1 MDVIVPGA
9 DAVLPVPDQ
18 VGAALKAARRARRL
32 TLADVAERV
41 GVTKGYLSK
50 VERGLAAP
58 SMAVLVRTCEVL
70 DVPVGSLF
78 DGGAAGSVVRADA
91 YPPVR
96 FGGDGL
102 AEFLLTPSG
111 EQRVQVLLSEI
122 EPGGGS
128 GDEAYALPAEV
139 SFVLVQRG
147 LLRLAFPP
155 EPEVEL
161 AVGDA
166 MTFDPGRPHT
176 FAAGV
181 DGARVLWV
189 MAPALPARSKR
200 EGSPVTPR

>member
-1 MDVIVPGA
+1 MDTTVRRTDLAPT
-9 DAVLPVPDQ
+9 VPDQ
-18 VGAALKAARRARRL
+18 VGAALKAARRSRRL
-32 TLADVAERV
+32 TLAEVAEHV

-58 SMAVLVRTCEVL
+58 SMAVLIRSCEVL

-78 DGGAAGSVVRADA
+78 DGGAAGSVVRAEA

-96 FGGDGL
+96 FGGQGL

-111 EQRVQVLLSEI
+111 EQRVQVLLSDI

-139 SFVLVQRG
+139 SFVLVQSG
-147 LLRLAFPP
+147 VLRLRFPP
-155 EPEVEL
+155 ESAVEL

-166 MTFDPGRPHT
+166 MTFDPTRPHT
-176 FAAGV
+176 FAAGP

-189 MAPALPARSKR
+189 MAPALPARAP
-200 EGSPVTPR
+200 GSHARP